1 MGQTR
6 EVTTVRFCVRDSF
19 EEVCFKS
26 YGPCSYPI
34 WSLTLNN
41 QRVIELQESKRN
53 LAGILLNT
61 TSEGDG
67 QSNNK
72 VRQLEVCI
80 KLYLATKLG

>member
-1 MGQTR
+1 MLL
-6 EVTTVRFCVRDSF
+6 SN
-19 EEVCFKS
+19 
-26 YGPCSYPI
+26 
-34 WSLTLNN
+34 WSLTPNN
-41 QRVIELQESKRN
+41 QRVIDLQESKRD

-80 KLYLATKLG
+80 KLYLAAKLR